1 MLHPNTERL
10 AEYWRDQAGPSGL
23 PARTAINP
31 ADFAR
36 LLPQV
41 FMLGRTEGGALP
53 FRLAGGFVAD
63 LHARDLRGV
72 NVLTLWSPKD
82 QLQLRS
88 ALEQARRRPQPI
100 IVTAQA
106 RSAAGGSVGI
116 EVLFAPLSSRSGTAD
131 RFIGLYQP
139 LGMVQKL
146 EGEPVSQ
153 LVIETLQGADLAMPQ
168 LRLAALD
175 GRVVA

>member
-10 AEYWRDQAGPSGL
+10 AEYWRDQAGPTGL
-23 PARTAINP
+23 PSRTAINP

-36 LLPQV
+36 MLPQV

-53 FRLAGGFVAD
+53 FRLVGGFVAE
-63 LHARDLRGV
+63 LHGRDLRGV
-72 NVLTLWSPKD
+72 NALTLWSPRD
-82 QLQLRS
+82 QLQIRS
-88 ALEQARRRPQPI
+88 VLEQARRRPQPI
-100 IVTAQA
+100 VVTAEA
-106 RSAAGGSVGI
+106 RNAAGASMSM
-116 EVLFAPLSSRSGTAD
+116 EVLFAPLSSRTGTAD

-139 LGMVQKL
+139 LGMIQKL
-146 EGEPVSQ
+146 EEQPVCQLVVTAIEGAELGEPK
-153 LVIETLQGADLAMPQ
+153 

>member
-23 PARTAINP
+23 PARTAIDP
-31 ADFAR
+31 AAFAR
-36 LLPQV
+36 VLPQI
-41 FMLGRTEGGALP
+41 FMLGRSESGALP
-53 FRLAGGFVAD
+53 FRLVGGFVAD
-63 LHARDLRGV
+63 LHRRDLRGI
-72 NVLTLWSPKD
+72 NALTLWSPRD

-106 RSAAGGSVGI
+106 RNAAGEAVSM
-116 EVLFAPLSSRSGTAD
+116 EVLFAPLSSRTGAAD
-131 RFIGLYQP
+131 RFLGLYQP

-146 EGEPVSQ
+146 NDQPVTQ
-153 LVIETLQGADLAMPQ
+153 LVIQDLQGADLAMPQ

>member
-10 AEYWRDQAGPSGL
+10 AEYWRDQAGPRGL
-23 PARTAINP
+23 PSRTAINP

-41 FMLGRTEGGALP
+41 FMLGRAETGALP
-53 FRLAGGFVAD
+53 FRLVGGFVAE
-63 LHARDLRGV
+63 LHGRDLRGI
-72 NVLTLWSPKD
+72 NALTLWSPRD

-88 ALEQARRRPQPI
+88 VLDQARRRPQPI
-100 IVTAQA
+100 VVTAEA
-106 RSAAGGSVGI
+106 RTAEGASVAM
-116 EVLFAPLSSRSGTAD
+116 EVLFAPLSSRTGQAD

-139 LGMVQKL
+139 LGLIQNLDGQPVQQMVIQAI
-146 EGEPVSQ
+146 EGAEV
-153 LVIETLQGADLAMPQ
+153 ETPA

>member
-10 AEYWRDQAGPSGL
+10 AEYWRDQAGPNGL
-23 PARTAINP
+23 PSRTAINP

-36 LLPQV
+36 MLPQV

-53 FRLAGGFVAD
+53 FRLVGGFVAE
-63 LHARDLRGV
+63 LHSRDLRGV
-72 NVLTLWSPKD
+72 NALTLWSPRD

-88 ALEQARRRPQPI
+88 VLDQTRRRPQPI
-100 IVTAQA
+100 VVTAEA
-106 RSAAGGSVGI
+106 RSASGASVSM
-116 EVLFAPLSSRSGTAD
+116 EVLFAPLSSRTGTAD

-139 LGMVQKL
+139 LGMMQKL
-146 EGEPVSQ
+146 EGAPVKQ
-153 LVIETLQGADLAMPQ
+153 MVIQTIEGAEAGTPA

>member
-10 AEYWRDQAGPSGL
+10 AEYWRDQAGPTGL
-23 PARTAINP
+23 PERTAINP

-41 FMLGRTEGGALP
+41 FMLGRTEGGVLP
-53 FRLAGGFVAD
+53 FRLVGGFVAD
-63 LHARDLRGV
+63 LHARDLRGI
-72 NVLTLWSPKD
+72 NVLTLWSPRD

-88 ALEQARRRPQPI
+88 VLDQTRRRPQPVV
-100 IVTAQA
+100 VTAEA
-106 RSAAGGSVGI
+106 RTAQGESLAM
-116 EVLFAPLSSRSGTAD
+116 EVLFAPLSSRHGTAD

-139 LGMVQKL
+139 LGLVQKL
-146 EGEPVSQ
+146 DGEPVQ
-153 LVIETLQGADLAMPQ
+153 QMVIQAIEGAEAETPA